1 MSITVQ
7 HVPAQHPYTRAI
19 RPLDPGAAPDVEFL
33 PDPPVPGAPAHQW
46 WPPRALRAEW
56 LAEHR
61 PDVLHV
67 HFGFEH
73 FSPAQLA
80 AALDAQH
87 AHGGAVVVTVHDLEN
102 PHLTDQGPHRDRLAV
117 LLGRADAV
125 LTLTPGAAAT
135 LARDYGVRALVVPH
149 PHIVPLEDLV
159 AQGDDDAPGAEPGL
173 LPPDASDDGD
183 GAAAPARLLVH
194 AKDLRAQVAPVALLP
209 VLAAAVG
216 TLAERGVDA
225 RVTVEVQDT
234 VQDEDALAALRAGCA
249 HHGFELWQ
257 HDRLDDPALHALL
270 RDVDVSVLPYRIGTH
285 SGWVE
290 MCRDLGV
297 PVAVADIGHIADQSG
312 AWLTPDSLAAFDPED
327 PDSLAD
333 ALETLVRARARTA
346 PADPAARA
354 RQRRRVAAAHV
365 AVYREALA
373 RARGALP
380 SVSVLVIT
388 GHRDEHLARAIA
400 GLERS
405 HRRPDQVVVVFMGQP
420 DGRVPATDLP
430 VTVGHVAADA
440 GLPLAQAR
448 NRAAE
453 LATGEILVFLDV
465 DCIPAA
471 ETVGVLATEVA
482 AHPGSVVMGRP
493 RYLRPGWVR
502 DVGEADLTSH
512 RADAL
517 LRRLSVPHRARA
529 HLTAGPSDEWHLVWT
544 LILALR
550 RADLARIGGFDAGFT
565 GYGAEDTDL
574 AFRARAAGLTLR
586 FSPAEA
592 FHQHHGVM
600 TPPLHHLEDIL
611 VNARRFRQVHGRWAM
626 EGWLRA
632 FADAGLIA
640 WDPEGERL
648 ELLRHPTEAEL
659 TAARRDDAAY

>member
-46 WPPRALRAEW
+46 WPPRALHAEW

-159 AQGDDDAPGAEPGL
+159 AQGDDDAPGAAPGA
-173 LPPDASDDGD
+173 LPFDASDDGD

-209 VLAAAVG
+209 VLAAAVA
-216 TLAERGVDA
+216 TLADRGLDA

-312 AWLTPDSLAAFDPED
+312 AWLSPDSLAAFDPED

-333 ALETLVRARARTA
+333 ALETLVRARA
-346 PADPAARA
+346 
-354 RQRRRVAAAHV
+354 
-365 AVYREALA
+365 
-373 RARGALP
+373 
-380 SVSVLVIT
+380 
-388 GHRDEHLARAIA
+388 
-400 GLERS
+400 
-405 HRRPDQVVVVFMGQP
+405 
-420 DGRVPATDLP
+420 
-430 VTVGHVAADA
+430 
-440 GLPLAQAR
+440 
-448 NRAAE
+448 
-453 LATGEILVFLDV
+453 
-465 DCIPAA
+465 
-471 ETVGVLATEVA
+471 
-482 AHPGSVVMGRP
+482 
-493 RYLRPGWVR
+493 
-502 DVGEADLTSH
+502 
-512 RADAL
+512 
-517 LRRLSVPHRARA
+517 
-529 HLTAGPSDEWHLVWT
+529 
-544 LILALR
+544 
-550 RADLARIGGFDAGFT
+550 
-565 GYGAEDTDL
+565 
-574 AFRARAAGLTLR
+574 
-586 FSPAEA
+586 
-592 FHQHHGVM
+592 
-600 TPPLHHLEDIL
+600 
-611 VNARRFRQVHGRWAM
+611 
-626 EGWLRA
+626 
-632 FADAGLIA
+632 
-640 WDPEGERL
+640 
-648 ELLRHPTEAEL
+648 
-659 TAARRDDAAY
+659 